1 MHTSGFVIAGLEVC
15 VPVRPAVL
23 IVQKAAL
30 LHRIVVLRGNFSVL
44 GSSPF
49 ELLWNVCL
57 YLGVLLVLPLVEI
70 EAHGSRVY

>member
-1 MHTSGFVIAGLEVC
+1 MRTPGFVMAGLEVC

-30 LHRIVVLRGNFSVL
+30 LRPIVVLGGNFSVL
-44 GSSPF
+44 RSSPF
-49 ELLWNVCL
+49 ELLWHVRL

>member
-1 MHTSGFVIAGLEVC
+1 MRTPGFVMAGLEVC

-30 LHRIVVLRGNFSVL
+30 LRRIVVLGGNFSVL
-44 GSSPF
+44 RSSPF
-49 ELLWNVCL
+49 ELLRHVRL